1 MKVVGIR
8 IIYEEKLKS
17 PKNET
22 DSMGVGSTMKISKNL
37 PRNEANSGSHIYPGD
52 TGRNP
57 HGQKLDPK

>member
-1 MKVVGIR
+1 MK
-8 IIYEEKLKS
+8 KSFKKS

-22 DSMGVGSTMKISKNL
+22 DSMGVGWVGSNMKISKNL
-37 PRNEANSGSHIYPGD
+37 PRNEANSGSHIYTGD